1 MPRRTDHQ
9 ERRALI
15 ADALMRVAAERGL
28 EEVSLRHIAAEAG
41 VSLGMVQHYFR
52 TKAEMMLFAMT
63 AVRERGEARVGAAV
77 AALGDNPAPRDLL
90 RTIITAV
97 LPLSDQARADG
108 KVALAFLAY
117 SAVRPEAAAALHLDT
132 AQLLSHVAS
141 MIPTERPDQ
150 DAAALLAIMEGL
162 GVYLLGG
169 HYSPDQALAAL
180 DAYLDKI
187 YSGTI
192 PKVAP

>member
-52 TKAEMMLFAMT
+52 TKAEMMLFAMA
-63 AVRERGEARVGAAV
+63 AVRERGEARVSAAV

-90 RTIITAV
+90 RTIITTV
-97 LPLSDQARADG
+97 LPLSDEARSDG

-132 AQLLSHVAS
+132 TQLLAHVAS
-141 MIPTERPDQ
+141 MIPTQRPEQ
-150 DAAALLAIMEGL
+150 DAAGLLAIMEGL

-169 HYSPDQALAAL
+169 HYSPEQALAAL

-192 PKVAP
+192 SKVSP